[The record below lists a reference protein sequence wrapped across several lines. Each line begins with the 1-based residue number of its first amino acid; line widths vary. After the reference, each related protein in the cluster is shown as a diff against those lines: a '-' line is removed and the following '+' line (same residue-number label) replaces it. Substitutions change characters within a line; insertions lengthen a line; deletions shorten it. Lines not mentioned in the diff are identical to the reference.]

1 MLGKVGAEVGDVSME
16 GLPILEEMTKES
28 LDVELEKGY
37 QSVLSGNV
45 KPAEEVFESLRQEF
59 DL

>member
-1 MLGKVGAEVGDVSME
+1 MKS
-16 GLPILEEMTKES
+16 LPIVEEMTKES

>member
-1 MLGKVGAEVGDVSME
+1 ME

-28 LDVELEKGY
+28 LDFELQKGY
-37 QSVLSGNV
+37 RSVLSGNV

-59 DL
+59 NL

>member
-1 MLGKVGAEVGDVSME
+1 ME
-16 GLPILEEMTKES
+16 NLPILEEMTKEI

-37 QSVLSGNV
+37 QSVLSGDV